1 MYAVA
6 FALRLCKM
14 VRSLK
19 QELSEAERYAVADD
33 VIWQLKKHG
42 DPWRLNE
49 AEGERAD
56 DLSRL
61 SRRCDVPLPCAM
73 RIPYFDHK
81 GSVERQTP
89 PPERPRRPARS
100 PTDDFARAAPS
111 HLPGSGFF
119 SWRQIPFRTVS
130 R

>member
-1 MYAVA
+1 
-6 FALRLCKM
+6 M

-56 DLSRL
+56 DLSRVEL
-61 SRRCDVPLPCAM
+61 AVRRSLAVRYAHTIFRPQGLGRAANPSPRKA
-73 RIPYFDHK
+73 
-81 GSVERQTP
+81 P
-89 PPERPRRPARS
+89 PPGQKPN
-100 PTDDFARAAPS
+100 
-111 HLPGSGFF
+111 
-119 SWRQIPFRTVS
+119 
-130 R
+130 